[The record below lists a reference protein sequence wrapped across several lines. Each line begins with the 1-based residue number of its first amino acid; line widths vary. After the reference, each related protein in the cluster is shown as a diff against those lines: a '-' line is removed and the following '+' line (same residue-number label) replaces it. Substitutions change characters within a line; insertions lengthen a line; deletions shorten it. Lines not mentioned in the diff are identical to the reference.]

1 MHVCAYCMKVKKQ
14 ASNKSLSSHLI
25 SHFTVVV
32 MTTAL
37 TACDVMDDLE
47 KSLSASLNFLFLLST
62 FVLVVLKKINKV
74 ILRLSLNLNNL
85 LH

>member
-1 MHVCAYCMKVKKQ
+1 MEVK
-14 ASNKSLSSHLI
+14 NKSLSSHL

-32 MTTAL
+32 TTTAL

-74 ILRLSLNLNNL
+74 ILRLSVNPNYCTKS
-85 LH
+85 

>member
-1 MHVCAYCMKVKKQ
+1 MTATCISLKSVTKCLYLRLLQGSEKGQISMQLTTPYC
-14 ASNKSLSSHLI
+14 
-25 SHFTVVV
+25 FTVIM

-62 FVLVVLKKINKV
+62 FVLVVL
-74 ILRLSLNLNNL
+74 
-85 LH
+85 

>member
-1 MHVCAYCMKVKKQ
+1 MEVKKQ
-14 ASNKSLSSHLI
+14 ASNKSLSSHL

-62 FVLVVLKKINKV
+62 LVLVVLKKVNKV
-74 ILRLSLNLNNL
+74 ILRLSLNPNYCTKS
-85 LH
+85 